1 MNNNNDYDLSALGP
15 MCISRHQPHLPRS
28 DRVRAINLSLVLL
41 MRTLGLRETWGVWC
55 NMPSDLLTG
64 MGPRAREVESGI
76 EIR

>member
-1 MNNNNDYDLSALGP
+1 

-55 NMPSDLLTG
+55 NVPSDLSYKIQALLPDWHG
-64 MGPRAREVESGI
+64 AQSQRSRVGD
-76 EIR
+76 